1 MHQDPGERSSDPT
14 RDVGQRWPA
23 AGLGPWDL
31 LKGVTIIFIT
41 STLVWPQVNNR
52 EGTQPRPST
61 KNWIKDL
68 LSKPPTPIRTRPSF
82 RLGLSYQEKE
92 MATHSSTLAWK
103 IPWKGDWWATVH
115 AVTKSQT
122 RLRLHFHFLPSGSFL
137 SSIRGQTTE
146 NHNHRKLTN
155 LITWTTALSN
165 SVTL

>member
-1 MHQDPGERSSDPT
+1 MHQDSGERSSDPT

-23 AGLGPWDL
+23 AGLGPWDR
-31 LKGVTIIFIT
+31 LKEVTIIFIT
-41 STLVWPQVNNR
+41 STLVWPQVNNW

-68 LSKPPTPIRTRPSF
+68 LSKPPTPSRTRPSF
-82 RLGLSYQEKE
+82 RLSLSYQEKE

-103 IPWKGDWWATVH
+103 IPWKGDWWATVESD
-115 AVTKSQT
+115 TT
-122 RLRLHFHFLPSGSFL
+122 ERLHFHFLPSGSFL

-155 LITWTTALSN
+155 LITWTAALSN
-165 SVTL
+165 SVKL